1 MTPKRIPAITPE
13 TVLCWVFQRDL
24 HALTCE
30 VDARTDHDFDVVIVP
45 HWNVNLSVA
54 EHFASLPDA
63 LLRHAEVA
71 RRLRERGWAV
81 AEHAHDHRPLAA

>member
-1 MTPKRIPAITPE
+1 MASKAIPTPDAE
-13 TVLCWVFQRDL
+13 TVLCWIFQRDL

-30 VDARTDHDFDVVIVP
+30 VDARTDRDFDVLIVP

-54 EHFASLPDA
+54 EHFRSLPDA
-63 LLRHAEVA
+63 LLRHAEIA

-81 AEHAHDHRPLAA
+81 AEHAHGHTPLAA